1 MTTRTST
8 LAWKTI
14 WTVEPGRLQS
24 EGHKGSDTTEH
35 LHTYIFLFSLPQVS
49 TEYHGQL
56 SLLTKW
62 ILTALELTSTFK
74 KL

>member
-8 LAWKTI
+8 LAWKII

-35 LHTYIFLFSLPQVS
+35 LHTYIFLFPTKLIIHSLS
-49 TEYHGQL
+49 RE
-56 SLLTKW
+56 K
-62 ILTALELTSTFK
+62 INN
-74 KL
+74 